1 MQNIS
6 ILLKIMVLVTVMAV
20 ITGIVGYLGVTNVNH
35 LAISGQEIDAADG
48 LALKA
53 ARLNAA
59 ILSIN
64 RTEYRAAMDPT
75 PELIAKII
83 KVNQERSS
91 VAEAIIRDL
100 KSSADDRG
108 LEALNKL
115 EADYAAYQSQLNE
128 NISTIQ
134 KNSVGAK
141 MDATQQEIV
150 KSVARSRAIV
160 DRLQESI
167 NVVESYFDVSGTNI
181 ARRGMELSKEKMV
194 FMILASLVG
203 VIAGV
208 IIGYLIGNFGIS
220 KPIGRAVQG
229 LKALSDG
236 NTDVDLYGVGRRDEI
251 GLIANTMQV
260 FKETLIRTRKMET
273 EQKEQKRRADADRLA
288 AMRKMAD
295 LFEGSVG
302 TIVGTVTA
310 AADELQAAS
319 EQMSGTATR
328 TSAQATAV
336 SSAAQQA
343 SVNVQTVASATE
355 QLACSIKEIA
365 HQVERSQSVSVRAQT
380 EAADTTSH
388 VQELSEKV
396 SKIGD
401 IVTLINDIASQT
413 NLLALNATIEAA
425 RAGDAGKGFSV
436 VAGEVKNLANQ
447 TARATSEIA
456 AQIQAVQK
464 GTSSAVMAINGIAA
478 VIAEMSEISAA
489 VSAAVQ
495 QQTAATGEIARNVEQ
510 ASAGTSDV
518 SVNIVSVEK
527 AAKETGTAAARINT
541 ASGNLSRQAEI
552 LGEEVGRFLVQVRAD
567 GAEGDLLLWDETL
580 TFGVASVDLH
590 HKEMFRMINDA
601 YKLMMSGQ
609 GAVASARMVEKLSGA
624 LQQHFSEEETEMS
637 QRGYPDAASHRRSHE
652 TFLHR
657 AAELRGDIE
666 ANRPEA
672 PGKLFDYLASW
683 LTDHVRGEDAA
694 FAAYLKKTARA
705 A

>member
-6 ILLKIMVLVTVMAV
+6 ILLKIMILVTVMAI
-20 ITGIVGYLGVTNVNH
+20 ITGIVGYLGVTNVNY

-53 ARLNAA
+53 ARLNQA
-59 ILSIN
+59 IITLN
-64 RTEYRAAMDPT
+64 RTEYRAAMDPS
-75 PELIAKII
+75 PETIGKII
-83 KVNQERSS
+83 KVNQDRQKI
-91 VAEAIIRDL
+91 AEGMISDL
-100 KSSADDRG
+100 KANADNKG
-108 LEALNKL
+108 LELLNKF
-115 EADYAAYQSQLNE
+115 EDDYRAYQSQLKE

-134 KNSVGAK
+134 KHSVGFK
-141 MDATQQEIV
+141 MDQSQQEIA
-150 KSVARSRAIV
+150 KSVALSRAIV

-167 NVVESYFDVSGTNI
+167 NSVESHFDVAGTKL
-181 ARRGMELSKEKMV
+181 AQRGLETSKEKII
-194 FMILASLVG
+194 FMILASLAG
-203 VIAGV
+203 VVAGV
-208 IIGYLIGNFGIS
+208 IVGYLIGNFGIS
-220 KPIGRAVQG
+220 KPISRAVQG

-236 NTDVDLYGVGRRDEI
+236 NTGVEIYGVGRKDEI

-295 LFEGSVG
+295 LFENSVG
-302 TIVGTVTA
+302 AIVGSVTA
-310 AADELQAAS
+310 AAGELQAAS
-319 EQMSGTATR
+319 EQMSGTATQ

-336 SSAAQQA
+336 ASAAQQA

-355 QLACSIKEIA
+355 QLSCSIQEIA
-365 HQVERSQSVSVRAQT
+365 QQVERSQSVSVRART

-464 GTSSAVMAINGIAA
+464 GTSSAVQAISGIAA

-552 LGEEVGRFLVQVRAD
+552 LGDEVGRFLVQVRAD
-567 GAEGDLLLWDETL
+567 GAEGDLLLWDEGL
-580 TFGVASVDLH
+580 TFGVASIDLH
-590 HKEMFRMINDA
+590 HKEMFRMVNDA
-601 YKLMMSGQ
+601 YRLLMSGQ
-609 GAVASARMVEKLSGA
+609 GPVASARMLGKLSGE
-624 LQQHFSEEETEMS
+624 LQRHFTEEEAEMS
-637 QRGYPDAASHRRSHE
+637 QLGYLDAANHRRSHA
-652 TFLHR
+652 TFLKH
-657 AAELRGDIE
+657 AADLRRDIE
-666 ANRPEA
+666 ANQPEA
-672 PGKLFDYLASW
+672 TGKLFDYLASW

-694 FAAYLKKTARA
+694 FATYLKTARA

>member
-6 ILLKIMVLVTVMAV
+6 ILLKIMTLVTVMSL
-20 ITGIVGYLGVTNVNH
+20 ITGIVGYLGVTNVNY

-53 ARLNAA
+53 ARLNQA
-59 ILSIN
+59 IVAFN

-75 PELIAKII
+75 PETLAIIAKA
-83 KVNQERSS
+83 NQDRRAFVETTL
-91 VAEAIIRDL
+91 RDL
-100 KSSADDRG
+100 KSGADPQSLD
-108 LEALNKL
+108 LLNKV
-115 EADYAAYQSQLNE
+115 EAQYQEYFDKLQENMAKIQKHGGSAQIDQSQR
-128 NISTIQ
+128 
-134 KNSVGAK
+134 
-141 MDATQQEIV
+141 EIT
-150 KSVARSRAIV
+150 KAIASSRAII
-160 DRLQESI
+160 DRLQESVTALD
-167 NVVESYFDVSGTNI
+167 NYFDVAGTKL
-181 ARRGMELSKEKMV
+181 AQQGLATSKEKIF

-203 VIAGV
+203 VVAGV
-208 IIGYLIGNFGIS
+208 IVGYLIGNFGIS

-236 NTDVDLYGVGRRDEI
+236 NTGVEIYGVGRKDEI

-310 AADELQAAS
+310 AAEELQAAS

-328 TSAQATAV
+328 TSSQATAV
-336 SSAAQQA
+336 ASAAQQA

-355 QLACSIKEIA
+355 QLACSIREIA

-464 GTSSAVMAINGIAA
+464 GTSSAVLAINGIAA

-552 LGEEVGRFLVQVRAD
+552 LGDEVGRFLVQVRAD
-567 GAEGDLLLWDETL
+567 GGEGDLLLWDESQN
-580 TFGVASVDLH
+580 FGIASIDLH

-609 GAVASARMVEKLSGA
+609 GAVASARMVEKLSGE
-624 LQQHFSEEETEMS
+624 LQRHFTDEEAQMS
-637 QRGYPDAASHRRSHE
+637 QLGYPDAAGHHRSHE
-652 TFLHR
+652 NFLKH
-657 AAELRGDIE
+657 AAGLRRDIE
-666 ANRPEA
+666 ANLPEA

-694 FAAYLKKTARA
+694 FAAYLKTARA